1 MRSTIG
7 TGPGLHPV
15 WEEEIDDAEWSVYR
29 RVIDEARRS
38 GVRFA
43 FGGAFATGVYINQLR
58 STKDF
63 DFYILPEQ
71 REAMIAAIERAGLRD
86 HYDLL
91 PYDRGWIYRGSTD
104 GIIVDAIW
112 AMANQ
117 RAQVDQRWLEA
128 GPQINLRGELL
139 RAIPVEELIWSK
151 LYVLQRERSD
161 WGDVLNLIAARAANI
176 DWNHLIQCLGPDAPL
191 LAGALCVFA
200 WLDWET
206 ATQIPAPVWERLG
219 IRRPASSAPMESF
232 RQRASLLDGRPWYR
246 GRTGC

>member
-1 MRSTIG
+1 MNSTTG
-7 TGPGLHPV
+7 AGPGIHPV
-15 WEEEIDDAEWSVYR
+15 WEEQIDDIEWSVYR
-29 RVIDEARRS
+29 RVMDEARRS

-43 FGGAFATGVYINQLR
+43 FGGAFATGVYISELR

-71 REAMIAAIERAGLRD
+71 REAMIEAIQRAGLRD
-86 HYDLL
+86 HYELL
-91 PYDRGWIYRGSTD
+91 PYDRGWIYRASTD

-128 GPQINLRGELL
+128 GPEISLRGELL
-139 RAIPVEELIWSK
+139 RAIPIEELIWSK

-161 WGDVLNLIAARAANI
+161 WGDVLNLIAAQAGNI
-176 DWNHLIQCLGPDAPL
+176 DWNQLIQRLGPDTPL

-200 WLDWET
+200 WLDGET
-206 ATQIPAPVWERLG
+206 AALIPPSVWEQLG
-219 IRRPASSAPMESF
+219 VRRPAFPASMESPS
-232 RQRASLLDGRPWYR
+232 QRAALLDGRPWYR
-246 GRTGC
+246 SGAGA